1 MTIPNANAPAPTHVI
16 ERTFDA
22 STLGAR
28 SVWASPLAATR
39 RTNVARKKSARAG
52 APAKPSPAKARPA
65 APASCASTVVPSAR
79 RSVTYG
85 WRLRGLAGL
94 LARVS
99 TATLVT
105 RSPLHPRPDPRAAT
119 PAVQLGSER

>member
-52 APAKPSPAKARPA
+52 APGANEEHAYDDQHRGDHERRVLAERRRESRGQRPTGWA
-65 APASCASTVVPSAR
+65 TQLRKSCGFSTKRWESNSGTAHATR
-79 RSVTYG
+79 RT
-85 WRLRGLAGL
+85 
-94 LARVS
+94 
-99 TATLVT
+99 
-105 RSPLHPRPDPRAAT
+105 
-119 PAVQLGSER
+119 